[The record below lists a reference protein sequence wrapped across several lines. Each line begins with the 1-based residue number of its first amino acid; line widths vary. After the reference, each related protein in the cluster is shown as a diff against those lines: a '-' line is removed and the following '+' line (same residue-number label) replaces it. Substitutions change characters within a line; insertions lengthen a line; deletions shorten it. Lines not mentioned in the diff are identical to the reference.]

1 MSAPAFALA
10 DDAAGGLRAT
20 GAISFAN
27 ARQALARLPVPIRGG
42 VLTLDLGALDGGDSA
57 TLAVLIAWSAAA
69 RRAGASIRYRHAPRG
84 LRNLAHLCE
93 VEDLL
98 GFV

>member
-1 MSAPAFALA
+1 MSATFFGLES
-10 DDAAGGLRAT
+10 DTLGGLRAT
-20 GAISFAN
+20 GSISFAN
-27 ARQALARLPVPIRGG
+27 ARQALAQLPPPTRGG
-42 VLTLDLGALDGGDSA
+42 ELKMDLGALDGGDSA

-93 VEDLL
+93 VEELL
-98 GFV
+98 GFA